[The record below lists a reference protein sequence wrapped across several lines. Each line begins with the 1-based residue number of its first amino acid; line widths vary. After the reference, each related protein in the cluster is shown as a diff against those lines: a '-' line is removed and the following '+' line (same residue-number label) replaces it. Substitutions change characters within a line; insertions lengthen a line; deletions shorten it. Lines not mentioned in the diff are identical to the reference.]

1 VKRHDLLIQGFAQA
15 SQQSPGLRLYIVGDG
30 PLLPGLEAQVNTM
43 ALRERI
49 FLVGG
54 RPNDE
59 LCLWFNAADVSC
71 LASVNEGWPNVLME
85 SIACGTPVVATNVGG
100 IPEIVNSPELGRLVD
115 GDPMAFSEGILAA
128 LNQEWNRAL
137 LARHVQQ
144 RDWTSVAQQ
153 VQKFMTSKL
162 DETIRK

>member
-1 VKRHDLLIQGFAQA
+1 
-15 SQQSPGLRLYIVGDG
+15 
-30 PLLPGLEAQVNTM
+30 
-43 ALRERI
+43 
-49 FLVGG
+49 
-54 RPNDE
+54 
-59 LCLWFNAADVSC
+59 
-71 LASVNEGWPNVLME
+71 
-85 SIACGTPVVATNVGG
+85 VVATNVGG